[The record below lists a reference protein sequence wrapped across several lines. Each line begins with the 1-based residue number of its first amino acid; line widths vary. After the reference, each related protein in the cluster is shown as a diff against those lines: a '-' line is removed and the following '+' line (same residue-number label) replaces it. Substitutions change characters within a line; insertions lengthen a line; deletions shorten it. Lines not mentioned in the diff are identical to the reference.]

1 MATSA
6 AAHPHAPPSGATGI
20 GSLRVDLLTPCFWP
34 EVRRGTERFVR
45 ELADGLLARGH
56 APRLVTSHPGKPSRT
71 VEDGLPIVRV
81 PRPPIER
88 RLARRRYEDYLTH
101 TPLSYAVLSSGDAQI
116 AHATAPPDAAMAA
129 KWSARTGRPAIFSY
143 MGVPD
148 HEGLMHR
155 RRRLD
160 ITLEA
165 IEGCCATIAL
175 SEYARREFDRWLG
188 YDARVIYPG
197 VNLARFPVGRERTD
211 EPTVVCSAALHEQRK
226 RVPLLV
232 EAHHIVRRTHP
243 NARLLL
249 NRPTDESLAQAFA
262 DPLSGVELVDMDDQA
277 VLAALNGEAWAAALP
292 STNEA
297 FGLVLV
303 EALATGTPVVASD
316 LGPFPEIVDRPEV
329 GRLFPG
335 DDAQDLAQAL
345 LETFELAG
353 DPATRDACVARA
365 RDFSTDRVAVA
376 YEDLYRELLA
386 AS

>member
-1 MATSA
+1 MATTSA
-6 AAHPHAPPSGATGI
+6 QPQARARAAVATEP
-20 GSLRVDLLTPCFWP
+20 LRVDLLTPCFWP

-56 APRLVTSHPGKPSRT
+56 APRLVTSHPGMPSRT
-71 VEDGLPIVRV
+71 IEDGLPIVRV
-81 PRPPIER
+81 PRPPER
-88 RLARRRYEDYLTH
+88 RLRRRMFEDYLTH
-101 TPLSYAVLSSGDAQI
+101 VPLSYAVLRTGDAQL
-116 AHATAPPDAAMAA
+116 AHAFAPADATAAAR
-129 KWSARTGRPAIFSY
+129 WSQRSGRPALFSY

-160 ITLEA
+160 LTLQA
-165 IEGCCATIAL
+165 VAGCRATIAL
-175 SEYARREFDRWLG
+175 SEYARRSFDRWLG
-188 YDARVIYPG
+188 YDARVIHPG
-197 VNLARFPVGRERTD
+197 VNLARFAVGTERSG
-211 EPTVVCSAALHEQRK
+211 EPTVVCSAALHEYRK

-232 EAHHIVRRTHP
+232 AAHLLVRRQHP
-243 NARLLL
+243 GARLLL
-249 NRPTDESLAQAFA
+249 SKPREARLAHAFA
-262 DPLSGVELVDMDDQA
+262 DPDNGVELVDMDDAA
-277 VLAALNGEAWAAALP
+277 VLAELNGRAWAAALP

-316 LGPFPEIVDRPEV
+316 LGPFPEIVDRPEI

-335 DDAQDLAQAL
+335 DDPADLAAAL

-353 DPATRDACVARA
+353 DPGTRDACVARA
-365 RDFSTDRVAVA
+365 GDFSSERTAAA
-376 YEDLYRELLA
+376 YEELYRELLA